1 MPKGQVLD
9 FRLSEEEFGHRIQD
23 RSIMLFSFNLK
34 SAIENL
40 KSLDDFVR
48 SHEHVPRNRQANLL
62 GRFEIEDELDI

>member
-1 MPKGQVLD
+1 
-9 FRLSEEEFGHRIQD
+9 
-23 RSIMLFSFNLK
+23 MLFSFNLK